1 MTHLKIEQNNGVIEE
16 VGSNLIKTLYDIAI
30 GGLDNTSNLQGRLHV
45 INSYRKYITKL
56 TTDYPNLYIAADNYY
71 MAFDDPAVESVFANG
86 DYGDGIGI
94 TEANANRITKLL
106 QFGGF
111 RNNTSI
117 EHFDE
122 LSQFVNL
129 KTIEPYTFYGCS
141 NLKTIDL
148 SNITSLGTNVF
159 DGCSSLISID
169 HFPEL
174 NEVPNSTFADNTTL
188 EIVELPSTITRLGN
202 ACFAQCSNLTSIG
215 DISNV
220 TIYEQKCLRN
230 CSSLDLSLDL
240 SDVTRLGNYCFY
252 DCQNINITK
261 LPQNQCT
268 LGVSMF
274 TNSGIKSVQIP
285 AWMTSV
291 PNDFLV
297 SCKKL
302 ETVTFAQN
310 SQVTSI
316 GNNFVVDCNLVQ
328 QIVLPEGVQTIGD
341 KLGSNCSSLTLID
354 LPSTVTSVGRY
365 SSSDNVTT
373 FICRAITP
381 PTLAIGIRINVNGK
395 IYVPD
400 QSIADYKA
408 ASNWSSQ
415 SSKIVGISQL

>member
-56 TTDYPNLYIAADNYY
+56 TTDYSNLYIASDNYY
-71 MAFDDPAVESVFANG
+71 MAFDDLAVESVFANG

-94 TEANANRITKLL
+94 TEANANRITKLS
-106 QFGGF
+106 QTSGF

-129 KTIEPYTFYGCS
+129 KTIDSYTFQGCS

-159 DGCSSLISID
+159 KGCSLISID

-188 EIVELPSTITRLGN
+188 EIVELPSTITRLGDV
-202 ACFAQCSNLTSIG
+202 CFAGCSNLTSIG
-215 DISNV
+215 DTSNV
-220 TIYEQKCLRN
+220 TIYGDKCLRN
-230 CSSLDLSLDL
+230 CSSLNVSLDL
-240 SDVTRLGNYCFY
+240 SDVTWLGNYCF
-252 DCQNINITK
+252 DGCQNINITK

-268 LGVSMF
+268 FGVSMF
-274 TNSGIKSVQIP
+274 SNSGIKSAQIP
-285 AWMTSV
+285 TWMTSV
-291 PNDFLV
+291 PNDFLN

-316 GNNFVVDCNLVQ
+316 ERNFVSDCPLVQ
-328 QIVLPEGVQTIGD
+328 QIVLPEGVQTIGE

-354 LPSTVTSVGRY
+354 LPSTVTSIGQY
-365 SSSDNVTT
+365 SSSGNVTT

-381 PTLAIGIRINVNGK
+381 PTLTRAIIINGNGK

-408 ASNWSSQ
+408 ASNWSTH

>member
-71 MAFDDPAVESVFANG
+71 MAFDDPAIESIFANG
-86 DYGDGIGI
+86 DYGDGVGI
-94 TEANANRITKLL
+94 TEANTNRITKLTL
-106 QFGGF
+106 YSGF

-129 KTIEPYTFYGCS
+129 KTIDGYTFAGCS

-148 SNITSLGTNVF
+148 SNITSLGANVF

-174 NEVPNSTFADNTTL
+174 NEVPTATFSDNTTL
-188 EIVELPSTITRLGN
+188 EIVELPSTITRLRKN
-202 ACFAQCSNLTSIG
+202 CFIGCSNLTSIG

-220 TIYEQKCLRN
+220 TIYEEKCLRN
-230 CSSLDLSLDL
+230 CSSLDVSLDL
-240 SDVTRLGNYCFY
+240 SDVTQLGDYCF
-252 DCQNINITK
+252 DSCSNINITK

-268 LGVSMF
+268 FGISMF
-274 TNSGIKSVQIP
+274 SNSGIKNAQIP
-285 AWMTSV
+285 TWMTSV
-291 PNDFLV
+291 PNEFLT

-316 GNNFVVDCNLVQ
+316 GNNFVVDCHLVQ

-341 KLGSNCSSLTLID
+341 KLGNSCQALTLID

-365 SSSDNVTT
+365 CGSRNVTT

-381 PTLAIGIRINVNGK
+381 PTLAMGININENGK

-408 ASNWSSQ
+408 SSNWSSQ

>member
-1 MTHLKIEQNNGVIEE
+1 MTHLRIEQNNGVIEE
-16 VGSNLIKTLYDIAI
+16 VRSNLIKTLYDIAI
-30 GGLDNTSNLQGRLHV
+30 RGLDNTSNLQGRLHV

-94 TEANANRITKLL
+94 TEANANRITKLT
-106 QFGGF
+106 QSSGF

-129 KTIEPYTFYGCS
+129 KMIDSYTFFGCS

-148 SNITSLGTNVF
+148 SNITSLGAGVF
-159 DGCSSLISID
+159 DGCSLISID

-174 NEVPNSTFADNTTL
+174 NEVPTATFQNNTTL
-188 EIVELPSTITRLGN
+188 EIVELPSTITRLRN
-202 ACFAQCSNLTSIG
+202 NCFLGCSNLTSIG

-220 TIYEQKCLRN
+220 TIYEDKCLRN
-230 CSSLDLSLDL
+230 CSSLDVSLDL
-240 SDVTRLGNYCFY
+240 SDVTQLGNYCFY
-252 DCQNINITK
+252 DSSNINITK

-268 LGVSMF
+268 FGTYIF
-274 TNSGIKSVQIP
+274 NGSGIKSAQIP

-291 PNDFLV
+291 PDFFLTG
-297 SCKKL
+297 CKKL

-316 GNNFVVDCNLVQ
+316 GKNFVSNCPLVQ

-341 KLGSNCSSLTLID
+341 GLGDNCQALTLID

-365 SSSDNVTT
+365 CGSGNVTT

-381 PTLAIGIRINVNGK
+381 PTLTGGIAINRNGK

-408 ASNWSSQ
+408 ASNWSNH

>member
-1 MTHLKIEQNNGVIEE
+1 MTHLRIEQNNGVIEE
-16 VGSNLIKTLYDIAI
+16 VGSNLIKTLYNIAI

-94 TEANANRITKLL
+94 TEANANRITKLT
-106 QFGGF
+106 QSSGFF
-111 RNNTSI
+111 RNNKSI

-129 KTIEPYTFYGCS
+129 KMIESYTFLGCS

-159 DGCSSLISID
+159 DGCSLISID

-174 NEVPNSTFADNTTL
+174 NEVPNSTFANNTTL
-188 EIVELPSTITRLGN
+188 ETVELPSTITRLGDS
-202 ACFAQCSNLTSIG
+202 CFAYCSNLTSIG

-252 DCQNINITK
+252 DSQNINITK

-268 LGVSMF
+268 FGTGMF
-274 TNSGIKSVQIP
+274 TNSGIKSVQVP

-291 PNDFLV
+291 PNDFLI

-316 GNNFVVDCNLVQ
+316 GNNFVSNCPLVQ
-328 QIVLPEGVQTIGD
+328 QIVLPEGVQTIGE
-341 KLGSNCSSLTLID
+341 KLGDNCQALTLID

-365 SSSDNVTT
+365 CGSGNVTT

-381 PTLAIGIRINVNGK
+381 PTLTGGIAINRNGK

-408 ASNWSSQ
+408 ASNWSNH

>member
-94 TEANANRITKLL
+94 TEANTNRITKLT
-106 QFGGF
+106 QYSGF

-129 KTIEPYTFYGCS
+129 KTIESYTFFGCS

-159 DGCSSLISID
+159 DGCSLISID

-174 NEVPNSTFADNTTL
+174 NEVPTATFQNNTTL
-188 EIVELPSTITRLGN
+188 EIVELPSTITRLGKS
-202 ACFAQCSNLTSIG
+202 CFRKCSNLTSIG
-215 DISNV
+215 NISNV
-220 TIYEQKCLRN
+220 IIYEDECLLN

-240 SDVTRLGNYCFY
+240 SDVTRLGNYCFNG
-252 DCQNINITK
+252 CSNINITK

-268 LGVSMF
+268 FGTSMF
-274 TNSGIKSVQIP
+274 TNSGIKSAQIP

-291 PNDFLV
+291 PDFFLTG
-297 SCKKL
+297 CKKL

-316 GNNFVVDCNLVQ
+316 GRSFVSDCPLVQ
-328 QIVLPEGVQTIGD
+328 QIVLPEGVQTIGE
-341 KLGSNCSSLTLID
+341 KLGNNCSSLTLID
-354 LPSTVTSVGRY
+354 LPSTVTSVGQY
-365 SSSDNVTT
+365 SSSGNVTT

-381 PTLAIGIRINVNGK
+381 PTLTRTITINGNGK

-408 ASNWSSQ
+408 ASNWSTH